1 MPRYLF
7 HLSDGEDTFID
18 DTGKEL
24 DDSPAAHAYALR
36 VIEKMRRFI
45 PDADKSTWKIRI
57 TLASGQSVMTVI
69 SRGVAEL
76 PQRPFGKRAQPVN
89 LLRNRVCEFPG
100 GDKWLLGDDN
110 GARP

>member
-57 TLASGQSVMTVI
+57 TLASGQSVMTVV

-76 PQRPFGKRAQPVN
+76 PQRSFGKRAQPVN
-89 LLRNRVCEFPG
+89 HSQKPSL
-100 GDKWLLGDDN
+100 
-110 GARP
+110 